1 MNRLRNILVC
11 MAAVMFMAACN
22 NGKDPKNGGGENS
35 SRGEVGSVAAW
46 SDSIAADS
54 TRADFYLYRAKAYMQ
69 TNQIAP
75 AMMDI
80 NKSISLDSKDVE
92 AYLFLSDIYY
102 ALGDDANIKATL
114 NRAEEI
120 APTDARPMLK
130 QAELC
135 LMQENYTLS
144 MAYIDKALG
153 LNKYNPR
160 AYYLKGVWYMTKQDT
175 VQAVN
180 NFLIARE
187 QDGDFFDPVRE
198 IGLIYSAQNNPLAE
212 SFLKSAVAQFP
223 EQEIMRYELALFL
236 QDHDKPDEAMSHY
249 DTLLVTNPNSSRL
262 FFNKGYVYLVYFQD
276 NTKAIEHFDKALSI
290 DHDYID
296 ALYNKGRAL
305 EQMGDYKSASDV
317 YAEVLKQQ
325 PNYELAVKAINRVQ
339 NQTVE

>member
-1 MNRLRNILVC
+1 MKIRTIMICV
-11 MAAVMFMAACN
+11 AAIVFMAACN
-22 NGKDPKNGGGENS
+22 DEKKPKDPQEPI
-35 SRGEVGSVAAW
+35 VVAEAGTVSAW
-46 SDSIAADS
+46 TDSIAADS
-54 TRADFYLYRAKAYMQ
+54 MRADFYLYRAKAYMQ
-69 TNQIAP
+69 TNQIGP

-80 NKSISLDSKDVE
+80 NKSLSLDPKNVDS
-92 AYLFLSDIYY
+92 YLFLSDIYY
-102 ALGDDANIKATL
+102 ALGDEANIKATL
-114 NRAEEI
+114 NHAEEI
-120 APTDARPMLK
+120 APNDARPMLK

-175 VQAVN
+175 VQAIN

-198 IGLIYSAQNNPLAE
+198 IGLIYSAQDNPLAE

-223 EQEIMRYELALFL
+223 EQEIMRYELALY
-236 QDHDKPDEAMSHY
+236 QQGHGKPEEALAQY

-262 FFNKGYVYLVYFQD
+262 FYNKGYVNLVYLGD
-276 NTKAIEHFDKALSI
+276 NSKAVEFFDKALSI
-290 DHDYID
+290 DKDYLD

-305 EQMGDYKSASDV
+305 EQMGDYRSASEV
-317 YAEVLKQQ
+317 YAEVLRQQ
-325 PNYELAVKAINRVQ
+325 PNYELAVEAMNRIH
-339 NQTVE
+339 NQAVE